1 MARRNPTTS
10 AVIEQLDIHDIQ
22 FGKQYRDPASQFQGF
37 VKGLHFYEHGCLR
50 VSLRGINKT
59 TGEPAEFSFDAPELV
74 AVETEKAVPASPR
87 TGGPHGLT
95 PPSRTGL

>member
-1 MARRNPTTS
+1 MGRRNATTS
-10 AVIEQLDIHDIQ
+10 AIIEQLDTHGIE

-59 TGEPAEFSFDAPELV
+59 TGEPAEFTFDAPELV
-74 AVETEKAVPASPR
+74 AVETEKAVPASRR
-87 TGGPHGLT
+87 TGGPHDLK
-95 PPSRTGL
+95 PPARTGL